1 MQLEI
6 VWKGN
11 EHTNSSDRK
20 GEIPAI
26 IVNHISAQ
34 SLTSLD
40 AWYTCP
46 DNKIS
51 SAHFAVSKNGTVH
64 QYVTIERMAF
74 SQGLEGERIA
84 LAPAFVVREKG
95 MNPNRYAVSIEHEGM
110 DGLLTEEQY
119 QACLHLHRYI
129 QRYVMEKWGHW
140 ISLDYEHVLGHFQID
155 AIRKANCP
163 GPNFPWSRLY
173 EDMRQMEEG

>member
-40 AWYTCP
+40 AWYTYP

-84 LAPAFVVREKG
+84 LAPAFFVREKG

-119 QACLHLHRYI
+119 QACLRLHRYI